1 MSRGIGA
8 LSNDERSELEEFFG
22 AKLSPYA
29 PASYVSKLERV
40 LDLLEALWMSQ
51 ALKERQFEAWFREI
65 RKVHMKEVIVKL
77 QLGHPLILTT
87 HSGDRYAQKLDS
99 AGGKDREGFGNY
111 SESGQ

>member
-1 MSRGIGA
+1 MTKGIGA
-8 LSNDERSELEEFFG
+8 LSSEERSELEEFFG

-65 RKVHMKEVIVKL
+65 RKVHMKEVSIE
-77 QLGHPLILTT
+77 LIGLTT
-87 HSGDRYAQKLDS
+87 M
-99 AGGKDREGFGNY
+99 
-111 SESGQ
+111 